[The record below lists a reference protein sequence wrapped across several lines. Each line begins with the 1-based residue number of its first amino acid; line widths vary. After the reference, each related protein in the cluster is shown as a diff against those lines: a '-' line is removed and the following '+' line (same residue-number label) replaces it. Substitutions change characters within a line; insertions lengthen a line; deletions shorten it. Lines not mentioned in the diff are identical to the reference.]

1 MFQTLGDYLHSDHG
15 YDETV
20 VIDDDGN
27 EVTCWHEDDS
37 KYLAEVKYVKP
48 SESGSFAEIHIDPL
62 YYDERGEFV
71 TERQLY
77 VEWHK
82 QLKFDSLDETFPEYK
97 RSCCS
102 KNGTLE
108 RVV

>member
-1 MFQTLGDYLHSDHG
+1 MEQTLNEYLHSEHG
-15 YDETV
+15 YEETV
-20 VIDDDGN
+20 VIDDEGR
-27 EVTCWHEDDS
+27 EVTSWHEDDS
-37 KYLAEVKYVKP
+37 KYLAEVKYVKTIDN
-48 SESGSFAEIHIDPL
+48 GTCGEIHIDRL

-77 VEWHK
+77 NEWLP
-82 QLKFDSLDETFPEYK
+82 LKAHGEIDMDFNAYRKE
-97 RSCCS
+97 CCS